1 MPSFKLSFKLNGHP
15 SIQSHD
21 YSIKLLRLIVS
32 GQRERNRKSA
42 PSMAKSMFGGTLN
55 FLDISLFSGPAEYFS
70 FNFTQRAELSFR
82 AAHWLLPIRLQ
93 LQASHMTFLSCL
105 DAAR

>member
-1 MPSFKLSFKLNGHP
+1 
-15 SIQSHD
+15 
-21 YSIKLLRLIVS
+21 
-32 GQRERNRKSA
+32 
-42 PSMAKSMFGGTLN
+42 MAKSMFGGTLN

-93 LQASHMTFLSCL
+93 LEADHMTLQSDL
-105 DAAR
+105 DTVR